1 MNGAAV
7 LIVVIVNPLTVLACV
22 SLGFWA
28 ARTGVLTIRRPP
40 RRPAPK
46 EPPA

>member
-1 MNGAAV
+1 MTAAL
-7 LIVVIVNPLTVLACV
+7 LIALLVNPLTVLACV
-22 SLGFWA
+22 AVGFWA